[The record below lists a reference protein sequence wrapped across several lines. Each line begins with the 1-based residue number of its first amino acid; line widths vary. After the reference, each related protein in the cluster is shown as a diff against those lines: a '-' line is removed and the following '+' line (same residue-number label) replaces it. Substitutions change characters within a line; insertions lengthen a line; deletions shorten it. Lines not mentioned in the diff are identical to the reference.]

1 MPIAK
6 IQSAAVFGL
15 DCQIVTVEVDVAS
28 RGLSAF
34 QIVGLPDTA
43 VNESRERVRTAV
55 INTGFD
61 FPHRR
66 IIVNLA
72 PADSPKTGP
81 FFDLPIAI
89 SLLLASDQ
97 IEYFPDK
104 SLVVGEMSLDG
115 DVRPVDGIL
124 PMAIQAKKL
133 GFKNFF
139 VPDDNKIEASFIE
152 GINVFGISK
161 LSDMIK
167 FTAPE
172 YKAEPHKSDFDQ
184 ILANPNR
191 IFQINFSMIRGQALA
206 KRALEIAAAGSHN
219 VLLHGPP
226 GSGKTLLAKSLSS
239 ILPNLT
245 KDEVMEVTKIYSIS
259 GLTNNN
265 QPLILERPFRSPHHT
280 SSAISIIGGGTHPK
294 PGEITLAHHGV
305 LFLDELPEFPRFVL
319 ESLRQPLEDRNV
331 TVSRVAG
338 SCQFPAHFILIA
350 AYNPCPCGNLYDP
363 KTICKCTQSQILR
376 YQKKLSGPLLDRI
389 DLHVEVP
396 RVKTEDLMVDNSVD
410 DADKRTSNPTSN
422 QIRQN
427 VESAR
432 AIQRLRFNKSLIR
445 TNAEMQPDQIERFC
459 ILDESGK
466 NLIKMAIDRLN
477 LSARAYHRILKISR
491 TIADLDKSENIEER
505 HLTEALQY
513 RPKDKN

>member
-15 DCQIVTVEVDVAS
+15 DCQIVTVEVDVAN

-43 VNESRERVRTAV
+43 VNESRERVRTAI

-81 FFDLPIAI
+81 FFDLPIAL
-89 SLLLASDQ
+89 SLLLASGQ
-97 IEYFPDK
+97 IEYFPDR
-104 SLVVGEMSLDG
+104 SLVVGELSLDG
-115 DVRPVDGIL
+115 DVRSVLGVL
-124 PMAIQAKKL
+124 PMTIQAKKL
-133 GFKNFF
+133 GFKNIF
-139 VPDDNKIEASFIE
+139 VPDGNKTEASFVKD
-152 GINVFGISK
+152 INVFGVKK
-161 LSDMIK
+161 LSDILK
-167 FTAPE
+167 FTLLDYQA
-172 YKAEPHKSDFDQ
+172 KPHQSDFSQ
-184 ILANPNR
+184 ILAHRDRN
-191 IFQINFSMIRGQALA
+191 FLVNFSMIRGQLLA

-226 GSGKTLLAKSLSS
+226 GSGKTLLAKSLPS
-239 ILPNLT
+239 ILPPLT
-245 KDEVMEVTKIYSIS
+245 QDEVMEVTKIYSVY
-259 GLTNNN
+259 GLTNN
-265 QPLILERPFRSPHHT
+265 QSPLILDRPFRSPHHT

-294 PGEITLAHHGV
+294 PGEITLAHRGV
-305 LFLDELPEFPRFVL
+305 LFLDELPEFPRYVL
-319 ESLRQPLEDRNV
+319 ETLRQPLEDRMV
-331 TVSRVAG
+331 TVSRAAG

-396 RVKTEDLMVDNSVD
+396 RVKTEDLMINNNNEMM
-410 DADKRTSNPTSN
+410 ADRPVGQTSE
-422 QIRQN
+422 QIRLN
-427 VESAR
+427 VLKAR
-432 AIQRLRFNKSLIR
+432 DSQKLRFSKSPNS

-459 ILDESGK
+459 RLNEASSK
-466 NLIKMAIDRLN
+466 LIKIAIDRLN
-477 LSARAYHRILKISR
+477 LSARGYHRILKISR
-491 TIADLDKSENIEER
+491 TVADLDQSENIAER
-505 HLTEALQY
+505 HITEALQY
-513 RPKDKN
+513 RPKDNN